1 MCQMSKQLAG
11 STALVQF
18 MGGVMS
24 NLSSCPQ
31 LVGLQLF
38 LSLNLIGKY
47 AWLVACPQ
55 VCLCAQKNKD
65 TELLIDLLFINLF
78 LLDNQYSPIALLSS
92 RLVHKL

>member
-1 MCQMSKQLAG
+1 MGTFVFLLMRASCTFAGQTTCQMSKQLAG

-38 LSLNLIGKY
+38 LSLNLIGKF

-65 TELLIDLLFINLF
+65 I
-78 LLDNQYSPIALLSS
+78 Y
-92 RLVHKL
+92 

>member
-1 MCQMSKQLAG
+1 MCQMSKQLVG

-18 MGGVMS
+18 MDGVMS
-24 NLSSCPQ
+24 ILSSYLQ

-55 VCLCAQKNKD
+55 VCLHTQKNKD
-65 TELLIDLLFINLF
+65 IELLTDMLFISF
-78 LLDNQYSPIALLSS
+78 
-92 RLVHKL
+92 